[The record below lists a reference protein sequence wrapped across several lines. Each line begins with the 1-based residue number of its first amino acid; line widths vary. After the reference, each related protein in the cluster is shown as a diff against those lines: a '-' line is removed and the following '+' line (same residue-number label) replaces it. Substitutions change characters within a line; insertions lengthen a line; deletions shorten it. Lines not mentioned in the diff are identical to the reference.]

1 VTTLYNTV
9 HHNMIK
15 SEIHIVHTVIT
26 TNYQNI
32 QHYRMIRRNRTR
44 CTIAGQGETDTDE
57 QRADET
63 VRQDEGHNEID
74 NKIR

>member
-26 TNYQNI
+26 TNVHIVLTAQLYKFSIITQYHTQANV
-32 QHYRMIRRNRTR
+32 
-44 CTIAGQGETDTDE
+44 GQFE
-57 QRADET
+57 QLL
-63 VRQDEGHNEID
+63 
-74 NKIR
+74 